1 LQEAGTGSNAEP
13 KWFQRFRPDGRP
25 EPHVARRDNGEVAVI
40 DDGWF
45 ALFKDGRWRND
56 ASLYHEQLAEFTPV
70 QDRDEIYRLFNEARA
85 AFGLAPEEPS
95 P

>member
-1 LQEAGTGSNAEP
+1 MGSNP
-13 KWFQRFRPDGRP
+13 KLKWFQRFQPDGRP
-25 EPHVARRDNGEVAVI
+25 EPPVARGDNGDGEVAVV

-56 ASLYHEQLAEFTPV
+56 ALLYHEQLAEFMPV